1 MRWARGK
8 GKDRE
13 EDREL
18 GRGWPIEA
26 GWYRDREAGWYSG
39 LDSETGWESDRTGKS
54 SLSGLME
61 SMPPIQETNIWRMY
75 TVFGTT
81 GVKVYIYGLVNCCV
95 VDNLE
100 FLSSNFYAV
109 QHTLLQ
115 NIFILKGQSR
125 EIFYI
130 QFFHNLNLPGP
141 LATGLNTKNIYV

>member
-61 SMPPIQETNIWRMY
+61 SMPPIQETNICRMY

-81 GVKVYIYGLVNCCV
+81 RVKVYIHGCTQC
-95 VDNLE
+95 LE
-100 FLSSNFYAV
+100 QLGSKCTFMDW
-109 QHTLLQ
+109 
-115 NIFILKGQSR
+115 
-125 EIFYI
+125 
-130 QFFHNLNLPGP
+130 
-141 LATGLNTKNIYV
+141 

>member
-39 LDSETGWESDRTGKS
+39 LDSETGWESDRMGKS

-61 SMPPIQETNIWRMY
+61 SMPPIKRQIFVECTQW
-75 TVFGTT
+75 
-81 GVKVYIYGLVNCCV
+81 
-95 VDNLE
+95 LE
-100 FLSSNFYAV
+100 QLGSKCTFMDVHSVWN
-109 QHTLLQ
+109 
-115 NIFILKGQSR
+115 NWGQSVHLWIGKLLR
-125 EIFYI
+125 C
-130 QFFHNLNLPGP
+130 
-141 LATGLNTKNIYV
+141 